1 MVSFF
6 VKNINVVGM
15 VSLCLFAE
23 ITGCEAGVFFWWQ
36 YLWLS
41 RYLAGCGLLWHPGVN
56 LGLMIL
62 CLGMWHQL
70 EFFCKNRVVM
80 ALQAM

>member
-1 MVSFF
+1 VRQGYSFGGSTF
-6 VKNINVVGM
+6 DCLGTLPGVV
-15 VSLCLFAE
+15 F
-23 ITGCEAGVFFWWQ
+23 I
-36 YLWLS
+36 
-41 RYLAGCGLLWHPGVN
+41 LWHPGVY

>member
-1 MVSFF
+1 VRQGYSFGGSTF
-6 VKNINVVGM
+6 GCLGILPGVV
-15 VSLCLFAE
+15 F
-23 ITGCEAGVFFWWQ
+23 I
-36 YLWLS
+36 
-41 RYLAGCGLLWHPGVN
+41 LLHPGVY

-70 EFFCKNRVVM
+70 EFLCKNRVVM